1 MDYSCLLLDRS
12 LGGNLSSDKHRIV
25 PPFLLLMMT
34 IAPVSNLSLKTT
46 GIINFTR
53 RHRDFEPDSV
63 SYQPKES
70 LSMAKK
76 VSVIVL
82 LAISPLNSS
91 SVEPY
96 NPYYV
101 LNNIEMVQQSESKRV
116 LQRELHDGNESI
128 RYVAFSNDN
137 NEKDFEYFGFNYDN
151 KVGNKKGILAGRVV
165 AVCETPRADGK
176 YLMAYKQINN
186 EGVAE
191 KDFKICY
198 IPDVFGAYL
207 NSYAKGWA
215 NNGALGSVPKSEF
228 EEYFGKANVKNAPLI
243 KDRVTRYKPI

>member
-1 MDYSCLLLDRS
+1 MLVLRLGL

-34 IAPVSNLSLKTT
+34 IAPVSNLSLKST
-46 GIINFTR
+46 GIINFTSK
-53 RHRDFEPDSV
+53 HRDLQPDSV
-63 SYQPKES
+63 LYQPKGS

-82 LAISPLNSS
+82 LAMSPLNSS

-96 NPYYV
+96 NPNYV
-101 LNNIEMVQQSESKRV
+101 PNNIEMVQQRNGSKY
-116 LQRELHDGNESI
+116 LIERELKSGNESI
-128 RYVAFSNDN
+128 RYMAVSQDN
-137 NEKDFEYFGFNYDN
+137 NDKDFEVFGFNYDN

-165 AVCETPRADGK
+165 AVCETPRADGR
-176 YLMAYKQINN
+176 YLMAYRQINN
-186 EGVAE
+186 GQAE

-228 EEYFGKANVKNAPLI
+228 EEYFGVNNVKNAPLI
-243 KDRVTRYKPI
+243 KDRVTRYKPIK